1 MHPNPPLGVVLHWIG
16 GLAAASFYIPYRG
29 VRRWAWES
37 YWIVGGFFAWIVA
50 PWLFCLLLV
59 PDAPGILRAA
69 PRGAIAWAIAFG
81 VLWGVGGITYGL
93 TMRYLGVGLGIAI
106 ALGSCALFGT
116 LIPPIVSGQ
125 LAKVASATSGQVVLL
140 GIGACA
146 AGIAVSGLAGFSKE
160 RDLSTGEQ
168 LKAVPEYNL
177 PRGIA
182 TALLCGLMSACFAFG
197 LTAGKPIADLAKSRL
212 LEAGHGD
219 LWQNLPVL
227 VVVLVGGFATN
238 AAWCL
243 GLNLKNRTLGDYV
256 GRTDAADAA
265 AATVVPAASLLANYL
280 LCAAA
285 GLTWYLQ
292 FFFYSMAQTKMGAFE
307 FSSWTLH
314 MASIIIFG
322 TLWGLTLREWR
333 GVGARTRL
341 LLVTGLCMLVV
352 ATIVVGYGNYL
363 DASH

>member
-50 PWLFCLLLV
+50 PWLVCLLLV
-59 PDAPGILRAA
+59 PDAPGILRAS
-69 PRGAIAWAIAFG
+69 PRGAIIWAVAFG

-125 LAKVASATSGQVVLL
+125 LADVARATSGQIVLL
-140 GIGACA
+140 GVGVCA
-146 AGIAVSGLAGFSKE
+146 AGIAISGLAGFSKE
-160 RDLSTGEQ
+160 RDHSAHERAA
-168 LKAVPEYNL
+168 AVPEYNL
-177 PRGIA
+177 PRGIV

-212 LEAGHGD
+212 IESGRGD

-243 GLNLKNRTLGDYV
+243 GLNLKNGTLRDYV
-256 GRTDAADAA
+256 GRSAGEAGSAG
-265 AATVVPAASLLANYL
+265 SLALNYV
-280 LCAAA
+280 LCAVA
-285 GLTWYLQ
+285 GVTWYLQ

-322 TLWGLTLREWR
+322 TLWGLALREWR
-333 GVGARTRL
+333 GTRRRTRVL
-341 LLVTGLCMLVV
+341 LLGGLCILIA
-352 ATIVVGYGNYL
+352 ATVVVGYGNYL
-363 DASH
+363 KASDSLR